1 MARLKVWNGSAW
13 VDAKAVYYWDGS
25 AWQKK
30 KLKVWNGSVWI
41 DTIQYIYTKQYAPT
55 AYQNFWNNGRPDNQ
69 YPNEHIQ
76 GTWDGTSSNIRRA
89 LIIFPYSTI
98 AADLAGATIRSVKLR
113 LMRMNTAHGTSGVGT
128 AVINSHNISSIPSRW
143 TGTGLTQQATAGL
156 YRGEEKWINLP
167 IAVGNGLRDGT
178 IKGLAL
184 STTNTNIAY
193 YVRFDA
199 RRTLLEIT
207 YEK

>member
-1 MARLKVWNGSAW
+1 MAQLKVWNGSAW

-30 KLKVWNGSVWI
+30 KLKVWNGSAWI
-41 DTIQYIYTKQYAPT
+41 DAIQYIYTKQYTPT
-55 AYQNFWNNGRPDNQ
+55 ALQNFWNNGSPNNQ
-69 YPNEHIQ
+69 YPGEHIQ
-76 GTWDGTSSNIRRA
+76 GTWDSTTSNIRRA

-98 AADLAGATIRSVKLR
+98 AADLAGATILSVKLR
-113 LMRMNTAHGTSGVGT
+113 LMRMNTSHGTSGEGI
-128 AVINSHNISSIPSRW
+128 AVINSHNISSIPSSW

-156 YRGEEKWINLP
+156 YRGEEKWIDLP

-199 RRTLLEIT
+199 SRTLLEIT